1 MSDFPEKDR
10 LTEPQESIPTL
21 ENTEPKS
28 GEEPQSTIFVKHI
41 YNTKKPAKKGNIK
54 RIVICSVA
62 ALLCGAIIGSIF
74 LVKNMLPERSSS
86 TVSVAEEER
95 FDILKFSDLIK
106 PSIVSIGGKDIEVES
121 NIQSVY
127 FVNNLE
133 EFTCLPEYIKA
144 EKKENTSSSS
154 STSSSNKKTY
164 DYNINWCVKD
174 LDTKL
179 TVSNLISEKI
189 QECLNIQGF
198 RKMENTFESVEE
210 YHQYYGI
217 TDKLTAGCVVKFNDA
232 TETLT
237 IKLGSSVAGGDA
249 FYFLT
254 SLSDTIYLVEAE
266 YAKHFIC
273 TTKEFAEPTVIDPI
287 VKTDD
292 IKSYYNDNSG
302 ALARYDSIKLSGDAF
317 GGKVYDFKLA
327 TGASA
332 DYMPYL
338 MVAPYRRPA
347 DNEFITEMISL
358 AENGLE
364 ATAMFSYTSTEKDRE
379 AYNIKSPKAVIEF
392 KLGKYSYKL
401 MIGGIVGQG
410 TDSQTRSV
418 MIEGKPQIFGVP
430 AESFDFLMNASN
442 DVTKM
447 FNEGFILED
456 IYTIKSLEMTDKTGT
471 HKFDLKHT
479 LREGETSV
487 YDTVVKK
494 GSTEMN
500 TLSFKILYQRILM
513 LSLTEYV
520 LEQEYTDPV
529 LTVKYN
535 YIEGGSKLVEFTEAT
550 DDVYHYTAWVDGTPL
565 GEVVKSSVEDIIK
578 CLEIYLAGGDVP
590 DTWVVS

>member
-10 LTEPQESIPTL
+10 LTESQETIPTL

-54 RIVICSVA
+54 RIVICSVS

-144 EKKENTSSSS
+144 EKKENTSSSG

-217 TDKLTAGCVVKFNDA
+217 TDKLTAGCVVKFNDT

-249 FYFLT
+249 FYFNT
-254 SLSDTIYLVEAE
+254 SLSDTIYLVEAS
-266 YAKHFIC
+266 YATPFVC
-273 TTKEFAEPTVIDPI
+273 SSKEFANLGIIEPIE
-287 VKTDD
+287 KTDD
-292 IKSYYNDNSG
+292 VEKYYNVDSG
-302 ALARYDSIKLSGDAF
+302 ALARYDSIKLSGDIF
-317 GGKVYDFKLA
+317 GGKSYEFGIS
-327 TGASA
+327 TGGSA

-338 MVAPYRRPA
+338 MTAPYRRPA
-347 DNEFITEMISL
+347 DNKFISNFISF
-358 AENGLE
+358 AEDGLK
-364 ATAMFSYTSTEKDRE
+364 AAAMYSYTSTDKDRE
-379 AYNIKSPKAVIEF
+379 EYAIKTPKAVIEF
-392 KLGKYSYKL
+392 KAGKYNYKL
-401 MIGGIVGQG
+401 IIGGIVES
-410 TDSQTRSV
+410 TDSQVRSV
-418 MIEGKPQIFGVP
+418 MIEGKPQIFGV
-430 AESFDFLMNASN
+430 AADSFDFLIDASS
-442 DVTKM
+442 DITKM
-447 FNEGFILED
+447 FNSGFVLED
-456 IYTIKSLEMTDKTGT
+456 IYTVKSVEMTDETGSYR
-471 HKFDLKHT
+471 FDLKHT
-479 LREGETSV
+479 LRSGSDTV
-487 YDTVVKK
+487 YDTVVTK
-494 GSTEMN
+494 GSTDMN
-500 TLSFKILYQRILM
+500 TQSFKNLYQRVLM

-520 LEQEYTDPV
+520 FDRERTDPV
-529 LTVKYN
+529 FTVKYN
-535 YIEGGSKLVEFTEAT
+535 YIEGGSKLVEFTEAP
-550 DDVYHYTAWVDGTPL
+550 DDMYHYTAWVDGVPL
-565 GEVVKSSVEDIIK
+565 GEVVKSGVDDVIS
-578 CLEIYLAGGDVP
+578 CLEIYLSGGEVP
-590 DTWVVS
+590 DTWDVIS